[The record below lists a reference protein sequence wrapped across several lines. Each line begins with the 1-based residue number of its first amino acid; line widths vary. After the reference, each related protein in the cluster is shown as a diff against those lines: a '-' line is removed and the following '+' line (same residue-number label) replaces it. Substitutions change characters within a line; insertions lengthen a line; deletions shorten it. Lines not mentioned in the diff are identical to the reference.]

1 MNISTLSPKVGT
13 LRAADNIV
21 AEELARRAFGGEL
34 KPNDGLPSET
44 ELAAHFEISRASVR
58 SGLKTLE
65 TLGIIERQ
73 AGRGTKV
80 RDFGEWNFLDPQVSQ
95 WIASHAAPNMN
106 ILSDVFEFR
115 RTTEPLIAS
124 LAAGRANA
132 RDLLAMEEAF
142 EVMEA
147 NWERRS
153 DCAESSLFTAA
164 DIAFHEAIYRA
175 THNLVWAQIVHILR
189 PAILLV
195 IRTSNETA
203 EELRESLERHRQLME
218 SIRMRDPEAAH
229 TAAVRILNQTCRDL
243 GLAENSGNKEI
254 LSNSQAGDKPTISS
268 KKT

>member
-1 MNISTLSPKVGT
+1 
-13 LRAADNIV
+13 
-21 AEELARRAFGGEL
+21 
-34 KPNDGLPSET
+34 
-44 ELAAHFEISRASVR
+44 
-58 SGLKTLE
+58 
-65 TLGIIERQ
+65 
-73 AGRGTKV
+73 
-80 RDFGEWNFLDPQVSQ
+80 
-95 WIASHAAPNMN
+95 
-106 ILSDVFEFR
+106 
-115 RTTEPLIAS
+115 
-124 LAAGRANA
+124 
-132 RDLLAMEEAF
+132 MEEAF

-243 GLAENSGNKEI
+243 GLAEDSGNKEI